1 MNEKL
6 IDEENENIIENN
18 SIQIEEEEEK
28 KELKDI
34 EEENKVDNNLDEFP
48 ESNKN
53 LEKLITNKNRKI
65 NPKILFYYKLFISV
79 FLFVNSVISFSF
91 LNILHLLYSYFII
104 YNMYSSIY
112 SFKIKLENYIAFGII
127 ICDVIFLVFKGTIH
141 LYISST
147 DEYF

>member
-28 KELKDI
+28 KELKNI

-79 FLFVNSVISFSF
+79 FLFVYSVILILRQDPPDHF
-91 LNILHLLYSYFII
+91 LSRTSITWILSLPSPMIT
-104 YNMYSSIY
+104 
-112 SFKIKLENYIAFGII
+112 
-127 ICDVIFLVFKGTIH
+127 GTP
-141 LYISST
+141 
-147 DEYF
+147 